1 MNTTFGMLLGVM
13 LPLCAVAADVPL
25 GTDLAKQ
32 QVVVRANGKDP
43 SMLDPNIADADFA
56 TQAVLSDLFEG
67 LVQEGDNGE
76 NIPAQAER
84 WITSPDGK
92 SMTFWLRENA
102 HWSDGTPV
110 EAADF
115 VAGWQRAVNPKT
127 RLSNRNYMAEAGIAN
142 ADLIGRGKLSPDKLG
157 VSALEPKVLQVTFDK
172 PMPFFMSMLSLP
184 AFMPAP
190 RQQLKQG

>member
-13 LPLCAVAADVPL
+13 LPLCAVVADVPL

-92 SMTFWLRENA
+92 SM
-102 HWSDGTPV
+102 
-110 EAADF
+110 
-115 VAGWQRAVNPKT
+115 
-127 RLSNRNYMAEAGIAN
+127 
-142 ADLIGRGKLSPDKLG
+142 
-157 VSALEPKVLQVTFDK
+157 
-172 PMPFFMSMLSLP
+172 
-184 AFMPAP
+184 
-190 RQQLKQG
+190 